1 MLSHIIVLFTGL
13 LGFVVLII
21 TLSQYRTNKIFNIYF
36 AIIVLLVSIRHT
48 LIGVKNLTND
58 ILITETYRK
67 ADILFIVTAPLVYL
81 YFKNLV
87 KSQRKFVKSDLLH
100 FVLPILFIL
109 EVKCN
114 LIENTIGIKRDFG
127 ILIFFI
133 ALIITYNLLTFLK
146 LKNNVWNKKG
156 SLEIMVNQ
164 NLLIKKWSIYVYI
177 CVNFIVLRLF
187 FSLFIEYKS
196 NSILSGQYVVWA
208 GSLIWAIIFIKIIT
222 SRDILYGY
230 TFLNNEKAN
239 SGNTIKISQWTSS
252 KSPKITNIQDLQ
264 LNLKINA
271 IVNQYIID
279 IDSTLEKNRYF
290 RDPNFSFNDFALKLN
305 IPKSHLSFIFKYHSK
320 LTFSDFKKISRIND
334 AVQLI
339 ELDYLKTNTFD
350 SLSKTVGFSSYNP
363 FFTSFKDVVGKAPQE
378 YLDTLKKERNFI
390 LKENIL
396 THLLK

>member
-378 YLDTLKKERNFI
+378 YLDTLKKNN
-390 LKENIL
+390 K
-396 THLLK
+396 T

>member
-127 ILIFFI
+127 LLIFFI

-146 LKNNVWNKKG
+146 LKNNIWNKKG

-177 CVNFIVLRLF
+177 CVNFMVLRLF

-320 LTFSDFKKISRIND
+320 ITFSDFKKISRIND

-378 YLDTLKKERNFI
+378 YLDTLKKNN
-390 LKENIL
+390 K
-396 THLLK
+396 T

>member
-114 LIENTIGIKRDFG
+114 LIENTIGIKRDFD

-320 LTFSDFKKISRIND
+320 ITFSDFKKISRIND

-378 YLDTLKKERNFI
+378 YLDTLKKNN
-390 LKENIL
+390 K
-396 THLLK
+396 T

>member
-127 ILIFFI
+127 LLIFFI

-146 LKNNVWNKKG
+146 LKNNIWNKKG

-177 CVNFIVLRLF
+177 CVNFMVLRLF

-320 LTFSDFKKISRIND
+320 ITFSDFKKISRIND
-334 AVQLI
+334 ALQLI

-378 YLDTLKKERNFI
+378 YLDTLKKNN
-390 LKENIL
+390 K
-396 THLLK
+396 T

>member
-13 LGFVVLII
+13 LGLVVLII

-36 AIIVLLVSIRHT
+36 AIIVFLVSIRYT

-58 ILITETYRK
+58 LLITETYRK
-67 ADILFIVTAPLVYL
+67 VDILFIVTAPLVYL

-87 KSQRKFVKSDLLH
+87 KSQSKFVVSDLLH
-100 FVLPILFIL
+100 FVVPVLFIL
-109 EVKCN
+109 EAKYK
-114 LIENTIGIKRDFG
+114 LIEITIGIKRDFG
-127 ILIFFI
+127 LLNFFI
-133 ALIITYNLLTFLK
+133 ALVITYNLLTFLE
-146 LKNNVWNKKG
+146 LKNNIWNKKG

-164 NLLIKKWSIYVYI
+164 NLLIKKWSIYLYI
-177 CVNFIVLRLF
+177 CMNFMVLRLF

-196 NSILSGQYVVWA
+196 NGIISGQYVVWA

-230 TFLNNEKAN
+230 TFLNNEKVK

-320 LTFSDFKKISRIND
+320 ITFSDFKKISRIND
-334 AVQLI
+334 ALQLI

-378 YLDTLKKERNFI
+378 YLDTLKKNNE
-390 LKENIL
+390 
-396 THLLK
+396 T

>member
-36 AIIVLLVSIRHT
+36 AIIVLLVSIRYT

-87 KSQRKFVKSDLLH
+87 KSQSKFVKSDLLH
-100 FVLPILFIL
+100 FVVPILFIL

-127 ILIFFI
+127 LLIFFI

-146 LKNNVWNKKG
+146 LKNNIWNKKG

-177 CVNFIVLRLF
+177 CLNFMVLRLF

-196 NSILSGQYVVWA
+196 NSIISGQYVVWA

-320 LTFSDFKKISRIND
+320 ITFSDFKKISRIND

-378 YLDTLKKERNFI
+378 YLDTLKKNN
-390 LKENIL
+390 K
-396 THLLK
+396 T

>member
-21 TLSQYRTNKIFNIYF
+21 TMSQYRTNKIFNIYF
-36 AIIVLLVSIRHT
+36 AIIVLLVSIRYT

-87 KSQRKFVKSDLLH
+87 KSQSKFVVSDLLH
-100 FVLPILFIL
+100 FVVPVLFIL
-109 EVKCN
+109 EAKYK
-114 LIENTIGIKRDFG
+114 LIEITIGIKRDFG
-127 ILIFFI
+127 LLNFFI
-133 ALIITYNLLTFLK
+133 ALVITYNLLTFLE
-146 LKNNVWNKKG
+146 LKNNIWNKKG

-164 NLLIKKWSIYVYI
+164 NLLIKKWSIYLYI
-177 CVNFIVLRLF
+177 CMNFMVLRLF

-196 NSILSGQYVVWA
+196 NGIISGQYVVWA

-230 TFLNNEKAN
+230 TFLNNEKVN

-320 LTFSDFKKISRIND
+320 ITFSDFKKISRIND

-378 YLDTLKKERNFI
+378 YLDTLKKNNE
-390 LKENIL
+390 
-396 THLLK
+396 T

>member
-36 AIIVLLVSIRHT
+36 AIIVLLVSIRYT

-87 KSQRKFVKSDLLH
+87 KSQSKFVKSDLLH
-100 FVLPILFIL
+100 FVVPILFIL

-127 ILIFFI
+127 LLIFFI

-146 LKNNVWNKKG
+146 LKNNIWNKKG

-164 NLLIKKWSIYVYI
+164 NLLIKNWSIYVYM
-177 CVNFIVLRLF
+177 CMNFIVLRLF

-196 NSILSGQYVVWA
+196 NSVISGQYVVWA

-320 LTFSDFKKISRIND
+320 ITFSDFKKISRIND

-350 SLSKTVGFSSYNP
+350 SLSKFVGFSSYNP

-378 YLDTLKKERNFI
+378 YLDAIIKKN
-390 LKENIL
+390 K
-396 THLLK
+396 

>member
-208 GSLIWAIIFIKIIT
+208 GSLIWAIIFIKINT

-378 YLDTLKKERNFI
+378 YLDTLKKNN
-390 LKENIL
+390 K
-396 THLLK
+396 T

>member
-36 AIIVLLVSIRHT
+36 AIIVLLVSIRYT

-87 KSQRKFVKSDLLH
+87 KSQSKFVKSDLLH
-100 FVLPILFIL
+100 FVVPILFIL

-127 ILIFFI
+127 LLIFFI

-146 LKNNVWNKKG
+146 LKNNIWNKKG

-164 NLLIKKWSIYVYI
+164 NLLIKNWSIYVYM
-177 CVNFIVLRLF
+177 CMNFIVLRLF

-196 NSILSGQYVVWA
+196 NSVISGQYVVWA

-320 LTFSDFKKISRIND
+320 ITFSDFKKISRIND

-378 YLDTLKKERNFI
+378 YLDNLNKNNKT
-390 LKENIL
+390 
-396 THLLK
+396 

>member
-1 MLSHIIVLFTGL
+1 
-13 LGFVVLII
+13 VLII

-177 CVNFIVLRLF
+177 CVNFMVLRLF

-320 LTFSDFKKISRIND
+320 ITFSDFKKISRIND

-378 YLDTLKKERNFI
+378 YLDNLKKNN
-390 LKENIL
+390 K
-396 THLLK
+396 T

>member
-21 TLSQYRTNKIFNIYF
+21 TMSQYRTNKIFNIYF
-36 AIIVLLVSIRHT
+36 AIIVLLVSIRYT

-87 KSQRKFVKSDLLH
+87 KSQSKFVKSDLLH
-100 FVLPILFIL
+100 FVVPILFIL

-127 ILIFFI
+127 LLIFFI

-146 LKNNVWNKKG
+146 LKNNIWNKKG

-164 NLLIKKWSIYVYI
+164 NLLIKNWSIYVYM
-177 CVNFIVLRLF
+177 CMNFIVLRLF

-196 NSILSGQYVVWA
+196 NSVISGQYVVWA

-271 IVNQYIID
+271 IVNKYIID

-320 LTFSDFKKISRIND
+320 ITFSDFKKISRIND

-378 YLDTLKKERNFI
+378 YLDNLNKNNKT
-390 LKENIL
+390 
-396 THLLK
+396 

>member
-196 NSILSGQYVVWA
+196 NSVISGQYVVWA

-320 LTFSDFKKISRIND
+320 ITFSDFKKISRIND

-378 YLDTLKKERNFI
+378 YLDTLKKNN
-390 LKENIL
+390 K
-396 THLLK
+396 T

>member
-320 LTFSDFKKISRIND
+320 ITFSDFKKISRIND

-378 YLDTLKKERNFI
+378 YLDTLKKNN
-390 LKENIL
+390 K
-396 THLLK
+396 T

>member
-177 CVNFIVLRLF
+177 CVNFIT
-187 FSLFIEYKS
+187 FS
-196 NSILSGQYVVWA
+196 
-208 GSLIWAIIFIKIIT
+208 KII
-222 SRDILYGY
+222 
-230 TFLNNEKAN
+230 
-239 SGNTIKISQWTSS
+239 
-252 KSPKITNIQDLQ
+252 
-264 LNLKINA
+264 
-271 IVNQYIID
+271 
-279 IDSTLEKNRYF
+279 
-290 RDPNFSFNDFALKLN
+290 
-305 IPKSHLSFIFKYHSK
+305 
-320 LTFSDFKKISRIND
+320 
-334 AVQLI
+334 
-339 ELDYLKTNTFD
+339 
-350 SLSKTVGFSSYNP
+350 
-363 FFTSFKDVVGKAPQE
+363 
-378 YLDTLKKERNFI
+378 
-390 LKENIL
+390 
-396 THLLK
+396 

>member
-127 ILIFFI
+127 LLIFFI

-146 LKNNVWNKKG
+146 LKNNIWNKKG

-177 CVNFIVLRLF
+177 CVNFMVLRLF

-320 LTFSDFKKISRIND
+320 ITFSDFKKISRIND
-334 AVQLI
+334 ALQLI

-378 YLDTLKKERNFI
+378 YLDNLNKNNKT
-390 LKENIL
+390 
-396 THLLK
+396 

>member
-1 MLSHIIVLFTGL
+1 MLSHIIVLYTGL

-378 YLDTLKKERNFI
+378 YLDTLKKNN
-390 LKENIL
+390 K
-396 THLLK
+396 T

>member
-127 ILIFFI
+127 LLIFFI

-146 LKNNVWNKKG
+146 LKNNIWNKKG

-177 CVNFIVLRLF
+177 CVNFMVLRLF

-196 NSILSGQYVVWA
+196 NSVISGQYVVWA

-320 LTFSDFKKISRIND
+320 ITFSDFKKISRIND
-334 AVQLI
+334 ALQLI

-378 YLDTLKKERNFI
+378 YLDTLKKNN
-390 LKENIL
+390 K
-396 THLLK
+396 T

>member
-127 ILIFFI
+127 LLIFFI

-196 NSILSGQYVVWA
+196 NSVISGQYVVWA

-320 LTFSDFKKISRIND
+320 ITFSDFKKISRIND

-378 YLDTLKKERNFI
+378 YLDTLKKNN
-390 LKENIL
+390 K
-396 THLLK
+396 T

>member
-164 NLLIKKWSIYVYI
+164 NLLSKKWSIYVYI

-378 YLDTLKKERNFI
+378 YLDTLKKNN
-390 LKENIL
+390 K
-396 THLLK
+396 T

>member
-36 AIIVLLVSIRHT
+36 AIIVLLVSIRYT

-87 KSQRKFVKSDLLH
+87 KSQSKFVVSDLLH
-100 FVLPILFIL
+100 FVVPVLFIL
-109 EVKCN
+109 EAKYK
-114 LIENTIGIKRDFG
+114 LIEITIGIKRDFG
-127 ILIFFI
+127 LLNFFI
-133 ALIITYNLLTFLK
+133 ALVITYNLLTFLE
-146 LKNNVWNKKG
+146 LKNNIWNKKG

-164 NLLIKKWSIYVYI
+164 NLLIKKWSIYLYI
-177 CVNFIVLRLF
+177 CMNFMVLRLF

-196 NSILSGQYVVWA
+196 NGIISGQYVVWA

-230 TFLNNEKAN
+230 TFLNNEKVN

-320 LTFSDFKKISRIND
+320 ITFSDFKKISRIND
-334 AVQLI
+334 ALQLI

-378 YLDTLKKERNFI
+378 YLDTLKKNN
-390 LKENIL
+390 K
-396 THLLK
+396 T

>member
-13 LGFVVLII
+13 LGLVVLII

-36 AIIVLLVSIRHT
+36 AIIVFLVSIRYT

-58 ILITETYRK
+58 LLITETYRK
-67 ADILFIVTAPLVYL
+67 VDILFIVTAPLVYL

-87 KSQRKFVKSDLLH
+87 KSQSKFVVSDLLH
-100 FVLPILFIL
+100 FVVPVLFIL
-109 EVKCN
+109 EAKYK
-114 LIENTIGIKRDFG
+114 LIEITIGIKRDFG
-127 ILIFFI
+127 LLNFFI
-133 ALIITYNLLTFLK
+133 ALVITYNLLTFLE
-146 LKNNVWNKKG
+146 LKNNIWNKKG

-164 NLLIKKWSIYVYI
+164 NLLIKKWSIYLYI
-177 CVNFIVLRLF
+177 CMNFMVLRLF

-196 NSILSGQYVVWA
+196 NGIISGQYVVWA

-230 TFLNNEKAN
+230 TFLNNEKVN

-320 LTFSDFKKISRIND
+320 ITFSDFKKISRIND
-334 AVQLI
+334 ALQLI

-378 YLDTLKKERNFI
+378 YLDTLKKNN
-390 LKENIL
+390 K
-396 THLLK
+396 T

>member
-36 AIIVLLVSIRHT
+36 AIIVLLVSIRYT

-87 KSQRKFVKSDLLH
+87 KSQSKFVKSDLLH
-100 FVLPILFIL
+100 FVVPILFIL

-127 ILIFFI
+127 LLIFFI

-146 LKNNVWNKKG
+146 LKNNIWNKKG

-164 NLLIKKWSIYVYI
+164 NLLIKNWSIYVYM
-177 CVNFIVLRLF
+177 CMNFIVLRLF

-196 NSILSGQYVVWA
+196 NSVISGQYVVWA

-320 LTFSDFKKISRIND
+320 ITFSDFKKISRIND

-378 YLDTLKKERNFI
+378 YLDTLKKNN
-390 LKENIL
+390 K
-396 THLLK
+396 T

>member
-1 MLSHIIVLFTGL
+1 
-13 LGFVVLII
+13 
-21 TLSQYRTNKIFNIYF
+21 
-36 AIIVLLVSIRHT
+36 LLVSIRHT

-87 KSQRKFVKSDLLH
+87 KSQRKFVRSDLLH

-127 ILIFFI
+127 LLIFFI

-146 LKNNVWNKKG
+146 LKNNIWNKKG

-177 CVNFIVLRLF
+177 CVNFMVLRLF

-320 LTFSDFKKISRIND
+320 ITFSDFKKISRIND
-334 AVQLI
+334 ALQLI

-378 YLDTLKKERNFI
+378 YLDTLKKNKKHKIPFQ
-390 LKENIL
+390 
-396 THLLK
+396 

>member
-127 ILIFFI
+127 LLIFFI

-146 LKNNVWNKKG
+146 LKNNIWNKKG

-164 NLLIKKWSIYVYI
+164 NLLIKNWSIYVYM
-177 CVNFIVLRLF
+177 CMNFIVLRLF

-196 NSILSGQYVVWA
+196 NSVISGQYVVWA

-320 LTFSDFKKISRIND
+320 ITFSDFKKISRIND
-334 AVQLI
+334 ALQLI

-378 YLDTLKKERNFI
+378 YLDTLKKNN
-390 LKENIL
+390 K
-396 THLLK
+396 T

>member
-1 MLSHIIVLFTGL
+1 
-13 LGFVVLII
+13 
-21 TLSQYRTNKIFNIYF
+21 
-36 AIIVLLVSIRHT
+36 LLVSIRHT

-114 LIENTIGIKRDFG
+114 LIENTIGIKRDFD

-320 LTFSDFKKISRIND
+320 ITFSDFKKISRIND

-378 YLDTLKKERNFI
+378 YLDTLKKNN
-390 LKENIL
+390 K
-396 THLLK
+396 T

>member
-21 TLSQYRTNKIFNIYF
+21 TMSQYRTNKIFNIYF
-36 AIIVLLVSIRHT
+36 AIIVLLVSIRYT

-87 KSQRKFVKSDLLH
+87 KSQSKFVVSDLLH
-100 FVLPILFIL
+100 FVVPVLFIL
-109 EVKCN
+109 EAKYK
-114 LIENTIGIKRDFG
+114 LIEITIGIKRDFG
-127 ILIFFI
+127 LLNFFI
-133 ALIITYNLLTFLK
+133 ALVITYNLLTFLE
-146 LKNNVWNKKG
+146 LKNNIWNKKG

-164 NLLIKKWSIYVYI
+164 NLLIKKWSIYLYI
-177 CVNFIVLRLF
+177 CMNFMVLRLF

-196 NSILSGQYVVWA
+196 NGIISGQYVVWA

-320 LTFSDFKKISRIND
+320 ITFSDFKKISRIND

-378 YLDTLKKERNFI
+378 YLDTLKKNNE
-390 LKENIL
+390 
-396 THLLK
+396 T

>member
-87 KSQRKFVKSDLLH
+87 KSQRKFVRSDLLH

-114 LIENTIGIKRDFG
+114 LIENTIGIKRNFG

-146 LKNNVWNKKG
+146 LKNNIWNKKG

-177 CVNFIVLRLF
+177 CVNFMVLRLF

-320 LTFSDFKKISRIND
+320 ITFSDFKKISRIND
-334 AVQLI
+334 ALQLI

-378 YLDTLKKERNFI
+378 YLDTLKKNN
-390 LKENIL
+390 K
-396 THLLK
+396 T